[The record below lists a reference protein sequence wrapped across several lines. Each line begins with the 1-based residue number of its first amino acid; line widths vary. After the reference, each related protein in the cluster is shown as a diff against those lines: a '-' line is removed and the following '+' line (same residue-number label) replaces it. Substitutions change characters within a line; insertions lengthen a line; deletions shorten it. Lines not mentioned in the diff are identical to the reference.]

1 MKKQSQSGASAAW
14 AIAVAGL
21 TAVIVLELTDS
32 LPFMSLAGAAVVNE
46 REAKPGS
53 MDIPAVRQRSDNLA
67 DIIAERPLFSL
78 SRRPM
83 APELRVTERPTRRQA
98 PALMATLMNGEMR
111 VALLHHPSE
120 GALRRREG
128 QDVGGWRLDEISEG
142 RVRMRQGERVE
153 WVSVQKNP
161 LTLKRAQKS
170 PPE

>member
-1 MKKQSQSGASAAW
+1 MKKQSQSGSRAAW
-14 AIAVAGL
+14 VFVVAGL
-21 TAVIVLELTDS
+21 SGVILLELNGS
-32 LPFMSLAGAAVVNE
+32 LPFMSLAGAAAVNE
-46 REAKPGS
+46 RAAKPDNI
-53 MDIPAVRQRSDNLA
+53 DIPTIRERPDNLA

-98 PALMATLMNGEMR
+98 PTLMATLMNGEMS

-120 GALRRREG
+120 GSLRRREG
-128 QDVGGWRLDEISEG
+128 QDVGGWRLDEINEG

-153 WVSVQKNP
+153 WVSVQVNP

-170 PPE
+170 PSE